1 MNLETNFFPVSKCF
15 GKKFQEMNLASI
27 FQQCHACKGEI
38 DAGDM
43 AVFAP
48 KAGENLCWHPACFIC
63 SHCEDLLVDLVY
75 CFKDNSLYCERHY
88 AELVRPRCAA
98 CDEVRDSLYVL
109 FSLNARSQLR
119 SNIDAKFLLL
129 YDPRIETTNFLFCCV
144 FRNHMYDPRIGTT
157 NFLFCCC

>member
-1 MNLETNFFPVSKCF
+1 
-15 GKKFQEMNLASI
+15 MNLASI

-63 SHCEDLLVDLVY
+63 SHCEELLVDLVY

-88 AELVRPRCAA
+88 AELVRRCAA

-109 FSLNARSQLR
+109 FHCTPGLSWEAILMQNFYCCTTQGLKPPIFYFVVFSEIICTTQGLEPL
-119 SNIDAKFLLL
+119 IFYFVVVETILKF
-129 YDPRIETTNFLFCCV
+129 
-144 FRNHMYDPRIGTT
+144 
-157 NFLFCCC
+157 